1 MSVKIVHAADFHLDS
16 AFGALSAEQARQRRR
31 ESREL
36 LTRLSNYVNQN
47 GVDLVLLAG
56 DLFDS
61 DTTYRETLEALS
73 EALGAMQA
81 RVFIAP
87 GNHDPYSA
95 KSPYATLSWPE
106 NVHVFTS
113 KTVERVEL
121 SELQCAVY
129 GAAFTAPVQDE
140 SLLAGFRAPEDDF
153 IHLMVLHGDIS
164 AAESRY
170 DPLTKGQ
177 IKESGIDYL
186 ALGHTHQFGGFL
198 REGQTTY
205 AYSGCPEGRGFDE
218 LGEKGILTGTV
229 ERGKA
234 ELSFVPFAR
243 RRYEVLN
250 VDVTGRSAEEALR
263 AALPDATVR
272 DIYRIIFTG
281 ETDERGL
288 DLKSIEEQFAPDFFH
303 LELRDETRIGENVW
317 ARAQEDSPMRRTIR
331 CAACSCVSC
340 ARNSMLHPRTTSA
353 RRSASPR
360 ASALPRSTGAICEE
374 ENYVDLVQPAE
385 KGRKIP
391 APRGGGEVRIL
402 LCRAPLRCAQPA
414 ACCGYC
420 GGTGIPLISQN

>member
-1 MSVKIVHAADFHLDS
+1 MV
-16 AFGALSAEQARQRRR
+16 
-31 ESREL
+31 
-36 LTRLSNYVNQN
+36 
-47 GVDLVLLAG
+47 
-56 DLFDS
+56 
-61 DTTYRETLEALS
+61 
-73 EALGAMQA
+73 
-81 RVFIAP
+81 IAP

-95 KSPYATLSWPE
+95 KSAYATLSWPE

-121 SELQCAVY
+121 PELGCAVY

-140 SLLAGFRAPEDDF
+140 SLLAGFRAPADDF
-153 IHLMVLHGDIS
+153 IHLMVLHGDSS

-170 DPLTKGQ
+170 DPLTKEQ

-243 RRYEVLN
+243 RRYEILN
-250 VDVTGRSAEEALR
+250 VDVTGRSAEDALR
-263 AALPDATVR
+263 ASLPDATVR

-303 LELRDETRIGENVW
+303 LELRDETRIGEDVW
-317 ARAQEDSPMRRTIR
+317 ARAQEDSLRGLFLRELRTKFDVASSDDERAKISL
-331 CAACSCVSC
+331 AARFGL
-340 ARNSMLHPRTTSA
+340 A
-353 RRSASPR
+353 
-360 ASALPRSTGAICEE
+360 ALDGC
-374 ENYVDLVQPAE
+374 DL
-385 KGRKIP
+385 
-391 APRGGGEVRIL
+391 
-402 LCRAPLRCAQPA
+402 
-414 ACCGYC
+414 
-420 GGTGIPLISQN
+420 

>member
-113 KTVERVEL
+113 KTFERVEL
-121 SELQCAVY
+121 PELQCAIY

-164 AAESRY
+164 ATESRY
-170 DPLTKGQ
+170 DPLTKEQ

-243 RRYEVLN
+243 SRQGHDKFMDICLLRRIDN
-250 VDVTGRSAEEALR
+250 
-263 AALPDATVR
+263 
-272 DIYRIIFTG
+272 
-281 ETDERGL
+281 
-288 DLKSIEEQFAPDFFH
+288 FFH
-303 LELRDETRIGENVW
+303 RCPRFSISNIFPDRSTEQIDILLYQSDLASQAFQCHP
-317 ARAQEDSPMRRTIR
+317 ARMGSAKRSMF
-331 CAACSCVSC
+331 CSTGPCS
-340 ARNSMLHPRTTSA
+340 
-353 RRSASPR
+353 RSASPR
-360 ASALPRSTGAICEE
+360 SVFAME
-374 ENYVDLVQPAE
+374 
-385 KGRKIP
+385 
-391 APRGGGEVRIL
+391 
-402 LCRAPLRCAQPA
+402 
-414 ACCGYC
+414 
-420 GGTGIPLISQN
+420 IPLSKLRRPYIISHFSHFARGFIKM

>member
-1 MSVKIVHAADFHLDS
+1 M
-16 AFGALSAEQARQRRR
+16 
-31 ESREL
+31 
-36 LTRLSNYVNQN
+36 
-47 GVDLVLLAG
+47 
-56 DLFDS
+56 
-61 DTTYRETLEALS
+61 
-73 EALGAMQA
+73 
-81 RVFIAP
+81 
-87 GNHDPYSA
+87 
-95 KSPYATLSWPE
+95 
-106 NVHVFTS
+106 S

-121 SELQCAVY
+121 PELGCAVY

-170 DPLTKGQ
+170 DPLTKEQ

-198 REGQTTY
+198 REGQTSY

-250 VDVTGRSAEEALR
+250 VDVTGRSAEDALR
-263 AALPDATVR
+263 ASLPDATVR

-303 LELRDETRIGENVW
+303 LELRDETRIGEDVW
-317 ARAQEDSPMRRTIR
+317 ARAQEDSLRGLFLRELRTKFDVASSDDERAKISL
-331 CAACSCVSC
+331 AARFGL
-340 ARNSMLHPRTTSA
+340 A
-353 RRSASPR
+353 
-360 ASALPRSTGAICEE
+360 ALDGR
-374 ENYVDLVQPAE
+374 DL
-385 KGRKIP
+385 
-391 APRGGGEVRIL
+391 
-402 LCRAPLRCAQPA
+402 
-414 ACCGYC
+414 
-420 GGTGIPLISQN
+420 

>member
-1 MSVKIVHAADFHLDS
+1 MVRLLHAGDFHLDS
-16 AFGALSAEQARQRRR
+16 AFAALTPRQAAARRR
-31 ESREL
+31 ESVQ
-36 LTRLSNYVNQN
+36 RL
-47 GVDLVLLAG
+47 VDWANDHDIQLMLLAG
-56 DLFDS
+56 DLFDGAAIGG
-61 DTTYRETLEALS
+61 DTARLLA
-73 EALGAMQA
+73 EALGSFRGQ
-81 RVFIAP
+81 VVIAP

-121 SELQCAVY
+121 PELQCAVY

-140 SLLAGFRAPEDDF
+140 SLLAGFRAPADGF

-303 LELRDETRIGENVW
+303 LELRDETRIGEDVW
-317 ARAQEDSPMRRTIR
+317 ARAQEDSLRGLFLRELRTKFDVASSDDERAKISL
-331 CAACSCVSC
+331 AARFGL
-340 ARNSMLHPRTTSA
+340 A
-353 RRSASPR
+353 
-360 ASALPRSTGAICEE
+360 ALDGR
-374 ENYVDLVQPAE
+374 DL
-385 KGRKIP
+385 
-391 APRGGGEVRIL
+391 
-402 LCRAPLRCAQPA
+402 
-414 ACCGYC
+414 
-420 GGTGIPLISQN
+420 

>member
-1 MSVKIVHAADFHLDS
+1 M
-16 AFGALSAEQARQRRR
+16 
-31 ESREL
+31 
-36 LTRLSNYVNQN
+36 
-47 GVDLVLLAG
+47 
-56 DLFDS
+56 
-61 DTTYRETLEALS
+61 
-73 EALGAMQA
+73 
-81 RVFIAP
+81 
-87 GNHDPYSA
+87 
-95 KSPYATLSWPE
+95 
-106 NVHVFTS
+106 HVFTS

-121 SELQCAVY
+121 PELGCAVY

-164 AAESRY
+164 ATESRY
-170 DPLTKGQ
+170 DPLTKEQ

-243 RRYEVLN
+243 RRYEILN
-250 VDVTGRSAEEALR
+250 VDVAGRSAEDALR

-303 LELRDETRIGENVW
+303 LELRDETRIGEDVW
-317 ARAQEDSPMRRTIR
+317 ARAQEDSLRGLFLRELRTKFDVASSDDERAKISL
-331 CAACSCVSC
+331 AARFGL
-340 ARNSMLHPRTTSA
+340 A
-353 RRSASPR
+353 
-360 ASALPRSTGAICEE
+360 ALDGR
-374 ENYVDLVQPAE
+374 DL
-385 KGRKIP
+385 
-391 APRGGGEVRIL
+391 
-402 LCRAPLRCAQPA
+402 
-414 ACCGYC
+414 
-420 GGTGIPLISQN
+420 

>member
-1 MSVKIVHAADFHLDS
+1 MSVKIVHAADFHLD
-16 AFGALSAEQARQRRR
+16 AEQARQRRR

-36 LTRLSNYVNQN
+36 LTRLCNYVNQN

-73 EALGAMQA
+73 EALGAMRA

-95 KSPYATLSWPE
+95 KSAYATLAWPE
-106 NVHVFTS
+106 NVHIFTS

-121 SELQCAVY
+121 PELGCAVY

-164 AAESRY
+164 ATESRY
-170 DPLTKGQ
+170 DPLTKEQ

-243 RRYEVLN
+243 RRYEILN
-250 VDVTGRSAEEALR
+250 VDVTGRSTENALR
-263 AALPDATVR
+263 ASLPDATVR

-303 LELRDETRIGENVW
+303 LEMRDETRIGEDVW
-317 ARAQEDSPMRRTIR
+317 ARAQEDSLRGLFLRELRTKFDVASSDDERAKISL
-331 CAACSCVSC
+331 AARFGL
-340 ARNSMLHPRTTSA
+340 A
-353 RRSASPR
+353 
-360 ASALPRSTGAICEE
+360 ALDGR
-374 ENYVDLVQPAE
+374 DL
-385 KGRKIP
+385 
-391 APRGGGEVRIL
+391 
-402 LCRAPLRCAQPA
+402 
-414 ACCGYC
+414 
-420 GGTGIPLISQN
+420 

>member
-1 MSVKIVHAADFHLDS
+1 M
-16 AFGALSAEQARQRRR
+16 
-31 ESREL
+31 
-36 LTRLSNYVNQN
+36 NQN

-73 EALGAMQA
+73 EALGAMRA

-121 SELQCAVY
+121 PELQCAVY

-164 AAESRY
+164 ATESRY
-170 DPLTKGQ
+170 DPLTKEQ

-218 LGEKGILTGTV
+218 LGEKGVYMGEISKGENRLEFLPTARRMCLYEKIDVTGSETNAAAAEKILAVLKEKYGENYAENLFKIELTGTADV
-229 ERGKA
+229 NTAEIQGRLGALYFVKLRDKTESPVNYD
-234 ELSFVPFAR
+234 ELSREISLKGLFVKNMLSR
-243 RRYEVLN
+243 LN
-250 VDVTGRSAEEALR
+250 AAEKEEKENLKEALKLGLK
-263 AALPDATVR
+263 AFD
-272 DIYRIIFTG
+272 G
-281 ETDERGL
+281 E
-288 DLKSIEEQFAPDFFH
+288 
-303 LELRDETRIGENVW
+303 
-317 ARAQEDSPMRRTIR
+317 
-331 CAACSCVSC
+331 VSC
-340 ARNSMLHPRTTSA
+340 D
-353 RRSASPR
+353 
-360 ASALPRSTGAICEE
+360 
-374 ENYVDLVQPAE
+374 EN
-385 KGRKIP
+385 
-391 APRGGGEVRIL
+391 
-402 LCRAPLRCAQPA
+402 
-414 ACCGYC
+414 
-420 GGTGIPLISQN
+420 

>member
-1 MSVKIVHAADFHLDS
+1 MIRVLHTGDLHLDS
-16 AFGALSAEQARQRRR
+16 PFRGLNAEKAQTRR
-31 ESREL
+31 EEQRGL
-36 LTRLSNYVNQN
+36 LDKIAALTEERGIDV
-47 GVDLVLLAG
+47 VLIAG
-56 DLFDS
+56 DLFDG
-61 DTTYRETLEALS
+61 DGVYYETTRMLAEVF
-73 EALGAMQA
+73 GRMKA
-81 RVFIAP
+81 RIFIAP
-87 GNHDPYSA
+87 GNHDPYSDF
-95 KSPYATLSWPE
+95 SPYASVRWPD
-106 NVHVFTS
+106 NVHIFHS
-113 KTVERVEL
+113 DYFERVEL
-121 SELQCAVY
+121 PELGCAVY

-164 AAESRY
+164 ATESRY

-250 VDVTGRSAEEALR
+250 VDVTGRSAEDALR

-303 LELRDETRIGENVW
+303 LELRDETRIGEDVW
-317 ARAQEDSPMRRTIR
+317 ARAQEDSLRGLFLRELRTKFDVASSDDERAKISL
-331 CAACSCVSC
+331 AARFGL
-340 ARNSMLHPRTTSA
+340 A
-353 RRSASPR
+353 
-360 ASALPRSTGAICEE
+360 ALDGC
-374 ENYVDLVQPAE
+374 DL
-385 KGRKIP
+385 
-391 APRGGGEVRIL
+391 
-402 LCRAPLRCAQPA
+402 
-414 ACCGYC
+414 
-420 GGTGIPLISQN
+420 

>member
-36 LTRLSNYVNQN
+36 LTRLCNYVNQN

-95 KSPYATLSWPE
+95 KSPYATLAWPE

-121 SELQCAVY
+121 PELGCAVY

-164 AAESRY
+164 ATESRY
-170 DPLTKGQ
+170 DPLTKEQ

-186 ALGHTHQFGGFL
+186 ALGHTHQF
-198 REGQTTY
+198 
-205 AYSGCPEGRGFDE
+205 PEGRGFDE

-243 RRYEVLN
+243 RQYEILN
-250 VDVTGRSAEEALR
+250 VDVTGRSAEDALR
-263 AALPDATVR
+263 ASLPDATVR

-288 DLKSIEEQFAPDFFH
+288 DLKSIEEQSAPDFFH
-303 LELRDETRIGENVW
+303 LELRDETRISEDVW
-317 ARAQEDSPMRRTIR
+317 ARAQEDSLRGLFLRELRTKFDVASSDDERAKISL
-331 CAACSCVSC
+331 AARFGL
-340 ARNSMLHPRTTSA
+340 A
-353 RRSASPR
+353 
-360 ASALPRSTGAICEE
+360 ALDGR
-374 ENYVDLVQPAE
+374 DL
-385 KGRKIP
+385 
-391 APRGGGEVRIL
+391 
-402 LCRAPLRCAQPA
+402 
-414 ACCGYC
+414 
-420 GGTGIPLISQN
+420 